1 MATMNRKQLLA
12 LHRELTGEAREL
24 MERKNHDYSGGQSE
38 VQPFLNF
45 TRVESMGITS
55 TEMGFLVRLTDK
67 MSRLSTFSQE
77 GSFEVSDES
86 LKDTIL
92 DIINYS
98 ILLYAYV
105 ASKPPTERDEAVER
119 LRKSMFDKEGQGITS
134 PPLKK
139 DK

>member
-1 MATMNRKQLLA
+1 MATVKHRKSYKGTSMDRKGLLA
-12 LHRELTGEAREL
+12 LHSELTSEAREL

-55 TEMGFLVRLTDK
+55 TEKGFLVRLTDK

-77 GSFEVSDES
+77 GSFAVDDEN
-86 LKDTIL
+86 LRDTIL

-105 ASKPPTERDEAVER
+105 ETKKPSSAIN
-119 LRKSMFDKEGQGITS
+119 LS
-134 PPLKK
+134 PP
-139 DK
+139 